1 LLPFNVEHSFYP
13 NDPITPRNILV
24 HNSCVQDR
32 WELLGSLVVFGGDSP
47 VPLDTFLYNYFNHAG
62 YWYHEDNFLNYP
74 PGTYWHYANVGTGLV
89 GSLTEAVTDDSFPLY
104 CQQHIF
110 DPLGM
115 SRTSWFYSNLNMN
128 NIAMP
133 YVYSGGQY
141 IPCGFPSSCNYP
153 PGTLKSS
160 LLDLTRF
167 LLMFMQYGE
176 LDGFRILDST
186 TVALM
191 RTVQDTITL
200 YPNAYIGITWWY
212 FLSPYSGRWI
222 WGHTGGWFGT
232 AATMMF
238 CPAENSGAI
247 ILTNREVDTFG
258 DLGPMVRELLD
269 WALEYGIDENTI
281 KPANIVTLDVAP
293 NPFTNITNIRY
304 TIPELRN
311 SNFEMRKPTLRI
323 YDASGR
329 LVKSFRITPYTLRNT
344 LSWNGRDDQNRML
357 GSGVYFVEVSAGE
370 HTESKKVLLIR

>member
-1 LLPFNVEHSFYP
+1 
-13 NDPITPRNILV
+13 
-24 HNSCVQDR
+24 
-32 WELLGSLVVFGGDSP
+32 
-47 VPLDTFLYNYFNHAG
+47 
-62 YWYHEDNFLNYP
+62 
-74 PGTYWHYANVGTGLV
+74 
-89 GSLTEAVTDDSFPLY
+89 
-104 CQQHIF
+104 
-110 DPLGM
+110 
-115 SRTSWFYSNLNMN
+115 
-128 NIAMP
+128 
-133 YVYSGGQY
+133 
-141 IPCGFPSSCNYP
+141 
-153 PGTLKSS
+153 
-160 LLDLTRF
+160 
-167 LLMFMQYGE
+167 MFMQYGE